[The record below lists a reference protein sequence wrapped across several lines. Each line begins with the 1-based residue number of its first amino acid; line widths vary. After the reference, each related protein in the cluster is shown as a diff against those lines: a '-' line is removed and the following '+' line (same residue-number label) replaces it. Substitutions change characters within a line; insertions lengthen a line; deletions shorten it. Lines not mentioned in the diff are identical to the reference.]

1 MSIND
6 IKQMLD
12 ETGIKYNYHHFETEE
27 AIAPPF
33 LVWILPGTQNFMA
46 DGITYQG
53 ISELDIELYTDK
65 KDFNLEKSIEEVLKR
80 YGLPWNKTEQY
91 IESEN
96 MYEVLYEMEVLISG
110 E

>member
-1 MSIND
+1 VSINK

-12 ETGIKYNYHHFETEE
+12 EIGIEYRYHHFETEE

-33 LVWILPGTQNFMA
+33 LVWLLPASENFMA
-46 DGITYQG
+46 DGIAYKG
-53 ISELDIELYTDK
+53 ISELDLELYTDMK
-65 KDFNLEKSIEEVLKR
+65 NFELEKSIEEVLKR
-80 YGLPWNKTEQY
+80 YELPWNKTERY

-96 MYEVLYEMEVLISG
+96 MYEVLYEMEVLIN